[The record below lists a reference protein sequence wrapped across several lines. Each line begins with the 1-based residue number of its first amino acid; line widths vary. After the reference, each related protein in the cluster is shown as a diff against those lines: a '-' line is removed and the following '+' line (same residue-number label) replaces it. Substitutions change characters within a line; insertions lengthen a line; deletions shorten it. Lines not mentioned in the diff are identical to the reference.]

1 MPEQVPLSAL
11 PEVNQVRDAELFE
24 ELRGESERLL
34 DRHMGATKEWDPHM
48 LVPYE
53 LGRNYND
60 DPYNKERDNF
70 LTRGAASALIVNT
83 LTEDNLPEY
92 FRLIANHADGATHPN
107 HPFMDWAKQWKAE
120 EDRHGSVMDE
130 WVNVT
135 RAVDPS
141 RLQRDRM
148 KLLAT
153 VEDGVPQFKTVTEL
167 LAYTALQ
174 ELATGVSHRNTGR
187 AIGNETEDGRKHGG
201 QRMLAVIAGDEGRHF
216 RFYAD
221 MAGAAL
227 RKDPETMTIAL
238 ARQIVGFQMPG
249 NGIAGFNRHAAVIAR
264 SGIYGLPEYRNEVLQ
279 PVLERL
285 QLNDMRAETL
295 SKEGQLAHTAIIG
308 YIEALDAEIA
318 KQKQRGLLS

>member
-1 MPEQVPLSAL
+1 MSEYVPLSAL
-11 PEVNQVRDAELFE
+11 SEVDQTRDAELFE
-24 ELRGESERLL
+24 ELRGESEMLF
-34 DRHMGATKEWDPHM
+34 DRHMQATKEWDPHL

-60 DPYNKERDNF
+60 DPYDRDRDSF

-92 FRLIANHADGATHPN
+92 FRLIANHADGATHPD
-107 HPFMDWAKQWKAE
+107 HPFMAWAKQWKAE

-174 ELATGVSHRNTGR
+174 ELATGVSHRNTGK

-201 QRMLAVIAGDEGRHF
+201 QRMLAMIAGDEGRHF

-221 MAGAAL
+221 MAKAAL
-227 RKDPETMTIAL
+227 QKDPDTMTIAL

-249 NGIAGFNRHAAVIAR
+249 NGINGFMRHAAMIAR

-285 QLNDMRAETL
+285 QLNDVRAERL
-295 SKEGQLAHTAIIG
+295 SAKAQIAHTAIIG
-308 YIEALDAEIA
+308 YVEALDQKIA
-318 KQKQRGLLS
+318 GK